1 MIKYSTIINEIGPNA
16 KDFLEEDMM
25 VIFGNDAPPEL
36 RPYCFLVEHNG
47 LKENIMVGDQLV
59 LDTTTYEIIG
69 LGDQVNKN
77 LNDLSHITLNFK
89 GQVDDAMAGT
99 LYLENKKA
107 VELNV
112 GSKIVIESKEV

>member
-36 RPYCFLVEHNG
+36 RPYCFLVEHPG
-47 LKENIMVGDQLV
+47 FKENISVGDQV
-59 LDTTTYEIIG
+59 KLDDETYEVIG
-69 LGDQVNKN
+69 VGDQVNKN
-77 LNDLSHITLNFK
+77 LKDLSHITLNFK
-89 GQVDDAMAGT
+89 GQIDDAMAGT

-107 VELNV
+107 VEMGV
-112 GSKIVIESKEV
+112 GSKIVIESK